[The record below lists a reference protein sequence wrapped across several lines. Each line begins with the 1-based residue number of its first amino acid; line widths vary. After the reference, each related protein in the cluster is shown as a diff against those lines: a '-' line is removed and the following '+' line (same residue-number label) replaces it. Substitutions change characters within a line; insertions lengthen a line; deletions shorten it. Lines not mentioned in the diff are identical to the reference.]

1 MDEVVELIVASILE
15 KIIEKVRRRTSNKEL
30 IPSKEKDADQ
40 NRIDLNFG
48 EIHEEVKAPNEN
60 TMEIFVPYG
69 VPTIG
74 SYGTPVFKNGIPIT
88 DKRKNYMPIPEYG
101 EYGFYVDV
109 PVSFG
114 DFEGIK
120 DSGES
125 FKKIWDAKGYE
136 EKVRVIALN
145 DNEVLTSKTPEAFAS
160 WFSRKLANGYLRWC
174 KLNRPAMNAAAA
186 AGATTA
192 TVDGDAYTIQS
203 EEEEEVI
210 AEEEAEEVHTT
221 DEDEVGEARDGGEAA
236 MATNG
241 LVVVFGDD
249 DDEKDEK
256 DEREE
261 KDEKDE

>member
-1 MDEVVELIVASILE
+1 MYHMKHLYAVQGCIQRLDEVVELIVAFTLE

-69 VPTIG
+69 VPSIG
-74 SYGTPVFKNGIPIT
+74 SYHMTAFKDGKPIT
-88 DKRKNYMPIPEYG
+88 DKRKNYMRRP

-125 FKKIWDAKGYE
+125 FKKIWDEKGYE

-145 DNEVLTSKTPEAFAS
+145 DNGVVLNSKTPEASPS
-160 WFSRKLANGYLRWC
+160 WFSNKLVKGYLRCCHGCCCRCWC
-174 KLNRPAMNAAAA
+174 CSRR
-186 AGATTA
+186 
-192 TVDGDAYTIQS
+192 S
-203 EEEEEVI
+203 
-210 AEEEAEEVHTT
+210 
-221 DEDEVGEARDGGEAA
+221 
-236 MATNG
+236 
-241 LVVVFGDD
+241 
-249 DDEKDEK
+249 
-256 DEREE
+256 
-261 KDEKDE
+261 

>member
-1 MDEVVELIVASILE
+1 MKHLYAVQGCIQRLDEVVELIVASILE

-69 VPTIG
+69 VPSIG
-74 SYGTPVFKNGIPIT
+74 SYHMTAFMDGRPIT
-88 DKRKNYMPIPEYG
+88 DKRKNYMRIP

-145 DNEVLTSKTPEAFAS
+145 DNGVLTSKTPEAFAS
-160 WFSRKLANGYLRWC
+160 WFSSKLANGYLRWC
-174 KLNRPAMNAAAA
+174 KLNRPAMHAAAA
-186 AGATTA
+186 AGATTT

-203 EEEEEVI
+203 EEEEAI
-210 AEEEAEEVHTT
+210 MEEEVEEVHTT
-221 DEDEVGEARDGGEAA
+221 HRA
-236 MATNG
+236 
-241 LVVVFGDD
+241 
-249 DDEKDEK
+249 
-256 DEREE
+256 
-261 KDEKDE
+261 

>member
-1 MDEVVELIVASILE
+1 MDEIVELIVASILE
-15 KIIEKVRRRTSNKEL
+15 KIIEKVCRRTSNKEL

-48 EIHEEVKAPNEN
+48 EIHEEVKTPNEN
-60 TMEIFVPYG
+60 TMGIFVPYG

-114 DFEGIK
+114 DFKGIK

-145 DNEVLTSKTPEAFAS
+145 NDGVLPRLLRPLLFGSPASLPMVTSGGAN
-160 WFSRKLANGYLRWC
+160 SRGLPCMLLLPLAL
-174 KLNRPAMNAAAA
+174 LLLP
-186 AGATTA
+186 
-192 TVDGDAYTIQS
+192 
-203 EEEEEVI
+203 
-210 AEEEAEEVHTT
+210 
-221 DEDEVGEARDGGEAA
+221 
-236 MATNG
+236 
-241 LVVVFGDD
+241 
-249 DDEKDEK
+249 
-256 DEREE
+256 
-261 KDEKDE
+261 